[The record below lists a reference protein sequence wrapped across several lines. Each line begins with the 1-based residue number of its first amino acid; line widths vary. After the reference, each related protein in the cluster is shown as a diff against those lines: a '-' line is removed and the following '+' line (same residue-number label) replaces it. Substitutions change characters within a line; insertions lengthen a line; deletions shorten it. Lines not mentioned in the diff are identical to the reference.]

1 MRVAGDHI
9 YRIHHSRTAAFA
21 GRLWED
27 RALHGLY
34 PDSPSLH
41 GQRAGD
47 VADTEEGAGPA
58 GFFFCILCE
67 YGDCAGAVCGNVC
80 GGAVDRGFLSHAGS
94 IVGCPCAEPCPRR
107 KCAAEC
113 AAGVCVEAYDLQA
126 LLLFD
131 GGGVTSLGGSRHFHG
146 IPGLWDLGAGGAAA
160 PRPVCGGAGIL
171 WLTVPFR
178 PVLAFSWQRLKG
190 LYLFGWKMLA
200 ENGSMVDSFIEKCK
214 DYFKL

>member
-131 GGGVTSLGGSRHFHG
+131 GGASLVSAVVGIFMAYQGCGIWALVAQQLLGRYVGGGDLVADGAFPSGTGVFVAETEGAVFVRLEDAGGKRFHG
-146 IPGLWDLGAGGAAA
+146 
-160 PRPVCGGAGIL
+160 R
-171 WLTVPFR
+171 F
-178 PVLAFSWQRLKG
+178 F
-190 LYLFGWKMLA
+190 Y
-200 ENGSMVDSFIEKCK
+200 
-214 DYFKL
+214 

>member
-21 GRLWED
+21 GRLWEV

-34 PDSPSLH
+34 PDSTSLH

-47 VADTEEGAGPA
+47 GADTEEGAGPA

-94 IVGCPCAEPCPRR
+94 IVGCPCAEPCPRL

-146 IPGLWDLGAGGAAA
+146 IPGLWGLGAGCAAA
-160 PRPVCGGAGIL
+160 PWPVCGGGDLVADGAFPSGTGVFVAETEGAVFVRLEDAG
-171 WLTVPFR
+171 
-178 PVLAFSWQRLKG
+178 
-190 LYLFGWKMLA
+190 FGFA
-200 ENGSMVDSFIEKCK
+200 GYGVQ
-214 DYFKL
+214 